1 VGPTTGNRCFTATAA
16 IESYLAAS
24 NNNLTKKQMTFQDL
38 GLEPML
44 LKAVTEMGFENPTP
58 IQEQTIAQLQSKST
72 DMVALA
78 QTGTGKTAAFGLPL
92 LSKLDLSTRFT
103 QALILAPTRELCMQI
118 SKDITNYSKYLSGL
132 KVTAVYGGA
141 PIMTQIRDIKSGSQV
156 IVATPGRLIDLIE
169 RKAIDLSH
177 VDVVVLDEADEML
190 NMGFKDDL
198 DQILGNTPPTKN
210 TWLFSATMPREVERI
225 ASKYM
230 ESPLEISVGNK
241 NQSAENI
248 EHIYYQ
254 VQQRDRYAALKRIAD
269 FYPDI
274 FGIVF
279 CRTKAETQ
287 DVADQ
292 LIKDGYNADALHG
305 DLSQAQRDLV
315 MKRFRSRTL
324 QMLVATDVAARGIDV
339 NNVTHVINYNLPE
352 EAENYTHRSGRTGRA
367 GKSGIAIAI
376 VTPKEAF
383 KIREIE
389 RIIQNKFT
397 KADVPTGVDVCE
409 KQLFHLVHKLH
420 NVEVKD
426 EDLEKYLPKIYDELK
441 DLSKEE
447 LIKRF
452 ISEEFNRFYT
462 YYQNSQDLNGGGEGA
477 PNGKTT
483 RFFINMGMLD
493 GFNRNSIKDFLVE
506 ISNVNQRMIFNID
519 VKNSFSFFETEN
531 KHMDDFLNL
540 NKAGIEFNART
551 ISFEVSKGKGG
562 AGYGEKRSYGGGS
575 REDGNRGGGERRSS
589 YGGGERKSYGGG
601 ERKSYGGGSREGG
614 ERKSYGGGERKSYGG
629 GERRSFGGSSEGGE
643 RKSFGGSREGGER
656 KSFGGASEGGE
667 RRTFNREGS
676 GEKRSFGGNTEGGER
691 RNRFAK

>member
-1 VGPTTGNRCFTATAA
+1 
-16 IESYLAAS
+16 
-24 NNNLTKKQMTFQDL
+24 MTFQEL

-58 IQEQTIAQLQSKST
+58 IQEQTIPQLQGKST

-92 LSKLDLSTRFT
+92 LTKLNLNDRNT
-103 QALILAPTRELCMQI
+103 QALVLAPTRELCVQI
-118 SKDITNYSKYLSGL
+118 SKDLINYSKFLNGL

-141 PIMTQIRDIKSGSQV
+141 PIMGQIRDLKSGSQV
-156 IVATPGRLIDLIE
+156 VVATPGRLIDLIE
-169 RKAIDLSH
+169 RRAIDLSH

-198 DQILGNTPPTKN
+198 DEILSNTPPTKN
-210 TWLFSATMPREVERI
+210 TWLFSATMPKEVERI

-230 ESPLEISVGNK
+230 ESPLEISVGKK
-241 NQSAENI
+241 NSGNENI
-248 EHIYYQ
+248 QHIYYT
-254 VQQRDRYAALKRIAD
+254 VNQRDRYAALKRIAD

-287 DVADQ
+287 EVADN

-367 GKSGIAIAI
+367 GKTGIAIAI
-376 VTPKEAF
+376 VTPREAG
-383 KIREIE
+383 KIRDIE
-389 RIIQNKFT
+389 RIIQNTFT
-397 KADVPTGVDVCE
+397 KAAVPDGAAVCE
-409 KQLFHLVHKLH
+409 KQLFNLVHKLH
-420 NVEVKD
+420 TVEVKD
-426 EDLEKYLPKIYDELK
+426 EEIENYLPKIYEELK

-452 ISEEFNRFYT
+452 VSEEFNRFYT
-462 YYQNSQDLNGGGEGA
+462 YYQNSQDLNISNEGGN
-477 PNGKTT
+477 NGKTT
-483 RFFINMGMLD
+483 RFFVNMGQLD

-506 ISNVNQRMIFNID
+506 ISNIQGRMIFNID

-531 KHMDDFLNL
+531 KYMDQFLAL
-540 NKAGIEFNART
+540 NKAGIEFNGRQ
-551 ISFEVSKGKGG
+551 ISFEVSKAKPSGG
-562 AGYGEKRSYGGGS
+562 GYGEKRSYGGGS
-575 REDGNRGGGERRSS
+575 REDRGRS
-589 YGGGERKSYGGG
+589 YGGGER
-601 ERKSYGGGSREGG
+601 RSYGGGSREGG
-614 ERKSYGGGERKSYGG
+614 ERKSYGGGEKRSYSGGGERRSSFGGNREGGERKSYGG
-629 GERRSFGGSSEGGE
+629 GEKRSFDRAGNE
-643 RKSFGGSREGGER
+643 KPFGGSREGGER
-656 KSFGGASEGGE
+656 
-667 RRTFNREGS
+667 R
-676 GEKRSFGGNTEGGER
+676 KRFS
-691 RNRFAK
+691 K

>member
-1 VGPTTGNRCFTATAA
+1 
-16 IESYLAAS
+16 
-24 NNNLTKKQMTFQDL
+24 MTFQDL

-58 IQEQTIAQLQSKST
+58 IQEQTIPQLQDKST

-92 LSKLDLSTRFT
+92 LQKLDLNSKFT
-103 QALILAPTRELCMQI
+103 QALILAPTRELCVQI
-118 SKDITNYSKYLSGL
+118 SKDLINYSKYMSGL
-132 KVTAVYGGA
+132 RVTAVYGGA
-141 PIMTQIRDIKSGSQV
+141 PIMGQIRDVKAGSQV
-156 IVATPGRLIDLIE
+156 IVATPGRLIDMIE

-177 VDVVVLDEADEML
+177 VDIVVLDEADEML

-198 DQILGNTPPTKN
+198 DEILGNTPPTKN

-230 ESPLEISVGNK
+230 ENPLSISVGKK
-241 NQSAENI
+241 NSGNENI

-352 EAENYTHRSGRTGRA
+352 DAENYTHRSGRTARA

-376 VTPKEAF
+376 VTPKESF
-383 KIREIE
+383 KIKEIE
-389 RIIQNKFT
+389 RIIQSKFT

-426 EDLEKYLPKIYDELK
+426 DEIEKYLPKIYDELK
-441 DLSKEE
+441 DLDKEE

-452 ISEEFNRFYT
+452 VSEEFNRFYT
-462 YYQNSQDLNGGGEGA
+462 YYQNSQDLNTGGDGA

-483 RFFINMGMLD
+483 RFFVNMGQLD
-493 GFNRNSIKDFLVE
+493 GFNRNSIKDFLTE
-506 ISNVNQRMIFNID
+506 ISSVHPRMIFNID

-540 NKAGIEFNART
+540 NKAGIEFNARPV
-551 ISFEVSKGKGG
+551 SFEVSKAKSG
-562 AGYGEKRSYGGGS
+562 GYGEKRSFGGGS
-575 REDGNRGGGERRSS
+575 REDGQRKPFGGGERRSYGGNREGGGERRS

-601 ERKSYGGGSREGG
+601 ERKSFGRDSERSSFGSKDGG
-614 ERKSYGGGERKSYGG
+614 ERK
-629 GERRSFGGSSEGGE
+629 
-643 RKSFGGSREGGER
+643 
-656 KSFGGASEGGE
+656 
-667 RRTFNREGS
+667 
-676 GEKRSFGGNTEGGER
+676 
-691 RNRFAK
+691 NRFYKG

>member
-1 VGPTTGNRCFTATAA
+1 
-16 IESYLAAS
+16 
-24 NNNLTKKQMTFQDL
+24 MTFQDL

-58 IQEQTIAQLQSKST
+58 IQEQTIPQLQNTST

-92 LSKLDLSTRFT
+92 LQKLDLNSKFT
-103 QALILAPTRELCMQI
+103 QALILAPTRELCVQI
-118 SKDITNYSKYLSGL
+118 SKDLINYSKYISGL
-132 KVTAVYGGA
+132 RVTAVYGGA
-141 PIMTQIRDIKSGSQV
+141 PIMGQIRDVKAGSQV
-156 IVATPGRLIDLIE
+156 IVATPGRLIDMIE

-177 VDVVVLDEADEML
+177 VDIVVLDEADEML

-198 DQILGNTPPTKN
+198 DEILGNTPPTKN

-230 ESPLEISVGNK
+230 ETPLEISVGKK
-241 NQSAENI
+241 NSGNENI

-352 EAENYTHRSGRTGRA
+352 DAENYTHRSGRTARA

-376 VTPKEAF
+376 VTPKESF
-383 KIREIE
+383 KIKEIE
-389 RIIQNKFT
+389 RIIQSKFT

-426 EDLEKYLPKIYDELK
+426 DEIEKYLPKIYDELK
-441 DLSKEE
+441 DLDKEE

-452 ISEEFNRFYT
+452 VSEEFNRFYT
-462 YYQNSQDLNGGGEGA
+462 YYQNSQDLNSGGDGA

-483 RFFINMGMLD
+483 RFFVNMGQLD
-493 GFNRNSIKDFLVE
+493 GFNRNSIKDFLTE
-506 ISNVNQRMIFNID
+506 ISNVHPRMIFNID

-540 NKAGIEFNART
+540 NKAGIEFNARPV
-551 ISFEVSKGKGG
+551 SFEVSKAKTG
-562 AGYGEKRSYGGGS
+562 GYGEKRSFGGGS
-575 REDGNRGGGERRSS
+575 REDGQRKSFGGGRSFGGNREGDRKS
-589 YGGGERKSYGGG
+589 SFGGERKSYG
-601 ERKSYGGGSREGG
+601 ERKTYGGNREGAERRVYGGSKEGG
-614 ERKSYGGGERKSYGG
+614 ERKS
-629 GERRSFGGSSEGGE
+629 
-643 RKSFGGSREGGER
+643 
-656 KSFGGASEGGE
+656 
-667 RRTFNREGS
+667 
-676 GEKRSFGGNTEGGER
+676 
-691 RNRFAK
+691 RFSK

>member
-1 VGPTTGNRCFTATAA
+1 
-16 IESYLAAS
+16 
-24 NNNLTKKQMTFQDL
+24 
-38 GLEPML
+38 
-44 LKAVTEMGFENPTP
+44 
-58 IQEQTIAQLQSKST
+58 
-72 DMVALA
+72 
-78 QTGTGKTAAFGLPL
+78 
-92 LSKLDLSTRFT
+92 
-103 QALILAPTRELCMQI
+103 
-118 SKDITNYSKYLSGL
+118 
-132 KVTAVYGGA
+132 
-141 PIMTQIRDIKSGSQV
+141 
-156 IVATPGRLIDLIE
+156 
-169 RKAIDLSH
+169 
-177 VDVVVLDEADEML
+177 
-190 NMGFKDDL
+190 MGFKDDL
-198 DQILGNTPPTKN
+198 DQILSNTPPTKN

-230 ESPLEISVGNK
+230 ENPISISVGNR
-241 NQSAENI
+241 NQGAENI
-248 EHIYYQ
+248 THIYYQ

-339 NNVTHVINYNLPE
+339 NDVTHVINYNLPE
-352 EAENYTHRSGRTGRA
+352 EAENYTHRSGRTARA

-376 VTPKEAF
+376 VTPKETY
-383 KIREIE
+383 KIKEIE
-389 RIIQNKFT
+389 RIIQNTFT

-426 EDLEKYLPKIYDELK
+426 DEIEKYLPKIYDELK

-462 YYQNSQDLNGGGEGA
+462 YYQNSQDLNGGDGA

-493 GFNRNSIKDFLVE
+493 GFNKNSIKDFLVE

-562 AGYGEKRSYGGGS
+562 TGYGEKRSYGGGS
-575 REDGNRGGGERRSS
+575 REDSQRGGGERRSS

-629 GERRSFGGSSEGGE
+629 SSQGGERKSYGGGERRSFGGSSEGGE
-643 RKSFGGSREGGER
+643 RRSFGGSTEGGER
-656 KSFGGASEGGE
+656 KSFGGSNEGGE
-667 RRTFNREGS
+667 RRTFNRERTS
-676 GEKRSFGGNTEGGER
+676 EAPRPSTENREGGER

>member
-1 VGPTTGNRCFTATAA
+1 
-16 IESYLAAS
+16 
-24 NNNLTKKQMTFQDL
+24 MTFQEL

-44 LKAVTEMGFENPTP
+44 LKAVTEMGFETPTP
-58 IQEQTIAQLQSKST
+58 VQEQTIPQLKDKST

-92 LSKLDLSTRFT
+92 LMKLDLSTRFT
-103 QALILAPTRELCMQI
+103 QSLILAPTRELCVQI
-118 SKDITNYSKYLSGL
+118 SKDLMNYSKYMNGL
-132 KVTAVYGGA
+132 KITAVYGGA
-141 PIMTQIRDIKSGSQV
+141 PIMGQIKDIKAGSQV
-156 IVATPGRLIDLIE
+156 VVATPGRLIDMIE
-169 RKAIDLSH
+169 RRAIDLSH
-177 VDVVVLDEADEML
+177 VDIVVLDEADEML

-198 DQILGNTPPTKN
+198 DQILSNTPPTKN

-230 ESPLEISVGNK
+230 ETPLEISVGKK
-241 NQSAENI
+241 NSGNENI
-248 EHIYYQ
+248 QHIYYT
-254 VQQRDRYAALKRIAD
+254 VQQRDRYAVLKRIAD

-315 MKRFRSRTL
+315 MKRFRGRTL

-367 GKSGIAIAI
+367 GKTGIAIAI
-376 VTPKEAF
+376 VTPKEQF

-389 RIIQNKFT
+389 KIIQNTFT
-397 KADVPTGVDVCE
+397 KADIPTGVDVCE
-409 KQLFHLVHKLH
+409 KQLFNLVTKLH
-420 NVEVKD
+420 TVEVKD
-426 EDLEKYLPKIYDELK
+426 DEIEKYLPKIYDELK

-452 ISEEFNRFYT
+452 VSEEFNRFYT
-462 YYQNSQDLNGGGEGA
+462 YYQNSQDLNSGDGGN
-477 PNGKTT
+477 NGKTT
-483 RFFINMGMLD
+483 RFFVNVGELD

-506 ISNVNQRMIFNID
+506 VSGINARMIFNID

-531 KHMDDFLNL
+531 KCVDEFLAL
-540 NKAGIEFNART
+540 NKKGLEFNARA
-551 ISFEVSKGKGG
+551 IAFEVSKAKASG
-562 AGYGEKRSYGGGS
+562 GYGEKRSYGGGS
-575 REDGNRGGGERRSS
+575 REDSRRSGGGSYGEKKS

-601 ERKSYGGGSREGG
+601 ERKSYGGGEKKSYGGSSEGKSFGGGERRTYGEKKSFGSNDSKPTFSDRERKPFSENKEGG
-614 ERKSYGGGERKSYGG
+614 ERKR
-629 GERRSFGGSSEGGE
+629 
-643 RKSFGGSREGGER
+643 
-656 KSFGGASEGGE
+656 
-667 RRTFNREGS
+667 
-676 GEKRSFGGNTEGGER
+676 
-691 RNRFAK
+691 RFAK